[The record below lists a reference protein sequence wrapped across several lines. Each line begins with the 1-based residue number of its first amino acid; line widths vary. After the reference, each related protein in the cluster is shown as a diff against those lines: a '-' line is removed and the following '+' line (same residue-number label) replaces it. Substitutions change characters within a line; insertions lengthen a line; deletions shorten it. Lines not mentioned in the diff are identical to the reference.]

1 MYMYSWLSDI
11 SDISNMQFWKS
22 QMYGFAFEIEIE
34 DYERILT
41 VWKFSEEFSE

>member
-1 MYMYSWLSDI
+1 
-11 SDISNMQFWKS
+11 MQFWKS

-41 VWKFSEEFSE
+41 QFESFLKSFLKNDKLSGLE